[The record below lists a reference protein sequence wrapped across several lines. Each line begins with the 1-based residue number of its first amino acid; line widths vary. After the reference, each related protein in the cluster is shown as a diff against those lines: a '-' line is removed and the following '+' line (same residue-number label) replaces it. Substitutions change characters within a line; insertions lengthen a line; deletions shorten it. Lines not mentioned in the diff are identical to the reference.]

1 MLNERIAEIRARL
14 EAATPGPWRIGALY
28 STDVGRAVF
37 APELE
42 LPLCA
47 VDRTASGTRQ
57 EVEDACFIAHSW
69 QDIRDLLAEV
79 EQLQAY
85 SDKQYAIIVA
95 RDEQLQALE

>member
-1 MLNERIAEIRARL
+1 VKKKTETERNL
-14 EAATPGPWRIGALY
+14 AL
-28 STDVGRAVF
+28 SLFGDN
-37 APELE
+37 P
-42 LPLCA
+42 PKIKA